1 MLFIKPSNSYG
12 PMEIRYISISI
23 SSLCAELSQ
32 ACRYKSVISA
42 LGRLRQKGHRFN
54 IGEITRLSHKSR
66 DFQVSNDLTEIPCGD
81 LEETELQSNPSCCL
95 FVFNK
100 FTWGHI
106 LVGTEI
112 FGPSASSDLVSLLF
126 I

>member
-81 LEETELQSNPSCCL
+81 LEETAAKQSFLL
-95 FVFNK
+95 FVCFQQI
-100 FTWGHI
+100 H
-106 LVGTEI
+106 LGTH
-112 FGPSASSDLVSLLF
+112 FGWHRTSASSDLVSLLF